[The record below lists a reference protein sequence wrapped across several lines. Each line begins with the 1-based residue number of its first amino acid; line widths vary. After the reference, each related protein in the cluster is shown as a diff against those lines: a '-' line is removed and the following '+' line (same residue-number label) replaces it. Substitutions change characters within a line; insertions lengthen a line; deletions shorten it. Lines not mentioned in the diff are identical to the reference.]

1 MKEKRSRTDRPKS
14 TVLPSIALLSAL
26 ALHSYQAFFD
36 GSLDTQSGRL
46 AFVAGLFAWSMFP
59 YLLLSALFL
68 RPAWKMAASLAALA
82 VLLGDCWM
90 HWAVFFDS
98 TSSTAVLGLLWMP
111 PWNLLLVG
119 PGALLAIWLAKKIFR
134 RAPPSQA

>member
-1 MKEKRSRTDRPKS
+1 MEEERAPKAHLKS
-14 TVLPSIALLSAL
+14 KVLLSIALLSAL
-26 ALHSYQAFFD
+26 ALHGYHFVFD
-36 GSLDTQSGRL
+36 GGLDTQSGRL

-111 PWNLLLVG
+111 LWNLLLVG
-119 PGALLAIWLAKKIFR
+119 PGALLAVWLAKKFFR
-134 RAPPSQA
+134 RAPSSQA